1 MSSRKT
7 RDGDG
12 RHSLHQAAVTGEI
25 DEVARLIADGA
36 DVAAVDKM
44 MFTPLHLACQQGYVE
59 VAKLLVAAGAPI
71 DARDAY
77 GNTPLWRAV
86 FGFEGGDPELIRL
99 LLGAGADP
107 DAKNDTNRSPRD
119 MASTFDRPGIRSVLP

>member
-36 DVAAVDKM
+36 DVAVMPMA
-44 MFTPLHLACQQGYVE
+44 TPRSGERCLVSREGIQNSSVYCSVPVQIPMPRMTPTDLRATWRRPLIALESVLSSHDELPQVKRPRFEMLCPAWTE
-59 VAKLLVAAGAPI
+59 V
-71 DARDAY
+71 
-77 GNTPLWRAV
+77 
-86 FGFEGGDPELIRL
+86 EGGCREAPQ
-99 LLGAGADP
+99 
-107 DAKNDTNRSPRD
+107 
-119 MASTFDRPGIRSVLP
+119 V